1 MTATSRLDTPAD
13 PGPDEPRP
21 APAADPAPA
30 ATPARSGGRSGGR
43 RGAARRS
50 EARAGLAMA
59 SPAVLLLLAFLIVP
73 VLLGF
78 VLSFTNARLVSPEP
92 LRFVGLDNFVRAFT
106 VDPTFFRSMFNTF
119 AFAAV
124 VVPVQAGFGLLLA
137 LLVNQKIRGATA
149 FRVIFFIPVVTSIV
163 VVSIL
168 WKFMYQPNGL
178 VNSFIDSITFGAW
191 QGTAWLNN
199 PSTALFAIIVLS
211 VWQAVGFHMLIWLS
225 GLQTVPEELYEAARM
240 DGAGAWRQFKDVTWP
255 CLRPTRIFVL
265 ITITIAALGLFVQI
279 DVMTQGGP
287 VDSTSTL
294 VYHAVLTGYRQ
305 QQIGYGS
312 ALSLVFFVIVLVIAL
327 IQRHLT
333 RDKD

>member
-1 MTATSRLDTPAD
+1 MTATLRLDTPTD
-13 PGPDEPRP
+13 PGREEPRSAP
-21 APAADPAPA
+21 APA
-30 ATPARSGGRSGGR
+30 GRPRKRPGTAR
-43 RGAARRS
+43 RG

-59 SPAVLLLLAFLIVP
+59 LPAIVLLLAFLIVP

-78 VLSFTNARLVSPEP
+78 ALSFTNARLISPEP
-92 LRFVGLDNFVRAFT
+92 TRFTGLDNFVRAFT
-106 VDPTFFRSMFNTF
+106 VDPTFFRSLLNTF

-124 VVPVQAGFGLLLA
+124 VVPVQAGFGLFLA
-137 LLVNQKIRGATA
+137 LLVNQKIRGVTA

-168 WKFMYQPNGL
+168 WKFMYQPDGL
-178 VNSFIDSITFGAW
+178 VNSFINSITFGAW

-199 PSTALFAIIVLS
+199 PNTALLAIIVLS

-225 GLQTVPEELYEAARM
+225 GLQTIPEELYEAARM
-240 DGAGAWRQFKDVTWP
+240 DGAGTWRQFKDVTWP
-255 CLRPTRIFVL
+255 CLRPTRVFVL

-287 VDSTSTL
+287 IDSTSTL

-312 ALSLVFFVIVLVIAL
+312 ALSLIFFVIVLVIAL

>member
-1 MTATSRLDTPAD
+1 
-13 PGPDEPRP
+13 
-21 APAADPAPA
+21 
-30 ATPARSGGRSGGR
+30 
-43 RGAARRS
+43 
-50 EARAGLAMA
+50 
-59 SPAVLLLLAFLIVP
+59 LLGFLIVP

-78 VLSFTNARLVSPEP
+78 ALSFTNARLISPEP
-92 LRFVGLDNFVRAFT
+92 LRFVGFDNFVRAFT
-106 VDPTFFRSMFNTF
+106 IDPTFFRSALNTF

-137 LLVNQKIRGATA
+137 LLVNQKIRGVTA

-168 WKFMYQPNGL
+168 WKFMYQPEGL
-178 VNSFIDSITFGAW
+178 INSFIDSITFGAW
-191 QGTAWLNN
+191 QGTAWLND
-199 PSTALFAIIVLS
+199 PDTALPAIIVLS
-211 VWQAVGFHMLIWLS
+211 IWQAVGFHMLIWLS
-225 GLQTVPEELYEAARM
+225 GLQTIPEELYEAARM
-240 DGAGAWRQFKDVTWP
+240 DGAGTWRQFKDVTWP

-312 ALSLVFFVIVLVIAL
+312 ALSLIFFVIVLVIAL